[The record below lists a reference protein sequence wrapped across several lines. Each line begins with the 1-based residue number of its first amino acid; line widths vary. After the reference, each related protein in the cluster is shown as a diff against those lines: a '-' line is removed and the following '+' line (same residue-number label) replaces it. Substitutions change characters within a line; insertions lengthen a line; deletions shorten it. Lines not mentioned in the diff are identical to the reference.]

1 MQEFTKDFVSHST
14 KQNVQVLGS
23 PQRRS
28 RGRGRDTVNVVFN
41 NKSLKTV
48 SSTVTL
54 LLCLLSLRCFHVYA
68 FQPSPA
74 TITTF
79 SRQQPT
85 MMRLLQLARVP
96 SSVVR
101 SLHEEALVTKSGRCT
116 LLSSSRLY
124 SSVATT
130 NTAVTTTTTTTS
142 NVADTTSTVVE
153 LKYMDYLPHHDSSG
167 KHSPIVFLHGLLG
180 NKKNFATIA
189 TSLGNQLT
197 KKRRII
203 GLDLRNHGTFYL
215 INPFIHPSI
224 LPVNAIQKSHS
235 PLRIPWIS
243 TNAYTHT
250 QR

>member
-1 MQEFTKDFVSHST
+1 
-14 KQNVQVLGS
+14 
-23 PQRRS
+23 
-28 RGRGRDTVNVVFN
+28 
-41 NKSLKTV
+41 
-48 SSTVTL
+48 
-54 LLCLLSLRCFHVYA
+54 
-68 FQPSPA
+68 
-74 TITTF
+74 
-79 SRQQPT
+79 
-85 MMRLLQLARVP
+85 MMRLLRLP

-101 SLHEEALVTKSGRCT
+101 SRSPLLEEASVTKNGRHCT

-142 NVADTTSTVVE
+142 NVADTTTTTVVE

-203 GLDLRNHGTFYL
+203 GLDLRNHGTFYM
-215 INPFIHPSI
+215 INQYPSY
-224 LPVNAIQKSHS
+224 LVSAIQ
-235 PLRIPWIS
+235 
-243 TNAYTHT
+243 
-250 QR
+250 